1 MQEKIKVYRSFWKF
15 DLGLALCLT
24 FIIWGVYMFQNKEGA
39 YKAGPMI
46 LILMFSIFAVCSII
60 RMIWKRPKL
69 IITDEAVTV
78 NAHDPWVVRFEDVQS
93 FHAFKYNGQ
102 DVIGVRYKQGSEN
115 WAPEEE
121 IMNSRKSR
129 VRYPENLHPG
139 KPYEIYVTDLSMT
152 CLQLCDLLNERI
164 IVAPLPSQEPAP
176 M

>member
-1 MQEKIKVYRSFWKF
+1 
-15 DLGLALCLT
+15 
-24 FIIWGVYMFQNKEGA
+24 MFQNKEGA

-102 DVIGVRYKQGSEN
+102 DVIGVRYKQGT
-115 WAPEEE
+115 EELG
-121 IMNSRKSR
+121 SRRGNHK
-129 VRYPENLHPG
+129 
-139 KPYEIYVTDLSMT
+139 
-152 CLQLCDLLNERI
+152 
-164 IVAPLPSQEPAP
+164 
-176 M
+176 